1 VLLQEVC
8 AEASA
13 SAEKFAGACSASTQ
27 NPFCT
32 LHRSY
37 SMIPYAAPEF
47 YSIILHAAPEFYS
60 IILHAAPEFYSI
72 ILHAAPKFYSIIL
85 HSAPELFSCSRCFIA
100 PDSQRCTTI
109 TVPQQEDVQVTMT
122 LRIRK

>member
-60 IILHAAPEFYSI
+60 IILHAAPKFYSI
-72 ILHAAPKFYSIIL
+72 ILHA
-85 HSAPELFSCSRCFIA
+85 APELFSCSRCFIA